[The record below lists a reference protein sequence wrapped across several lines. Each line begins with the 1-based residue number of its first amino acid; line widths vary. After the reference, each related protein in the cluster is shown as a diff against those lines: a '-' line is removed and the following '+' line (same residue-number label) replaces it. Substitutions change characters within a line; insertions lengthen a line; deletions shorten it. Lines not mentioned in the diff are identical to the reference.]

1 MIADADQSRLE
12 ALLLRWEQLRHD
24 GHDATVEE
32 LCPGSPDLAS
42 ELGRRIAAQRRLY
55 ELRYEVDQGDVLS
68 RQQIGDAYLLINPGQ
83 RNDVPVG
90 RHDRDVGITKSSG
103 PIRVGARVAIN
114 LELAID
120 EVDDPIISD
129 ARPGITVCFDAAVVR

>member
-1 MIADADQSRLE
+1 LNGQVAKVKEQTHSGVTLASGGVTGE
-12 ALLLRWEQLRHD
+12 VSALDSLS
-24 GHDATVEE
+24 
-32 LCPGSPDLAS
+32 PGSD
-42 ELGRRIAAQRRLY
+42 
-55 ELRYEVDQGDVLS
+55 EVDLGDVLS

-103 PIRVGARVAIN
+103 SIRVGARVAID

-129 ARPGITVCFDAAVVR
+129 ARPGITVCFDSAVVR